1 MFTQNSLVSTLSVVG
16 SLRDQKRRFKSKKLQ
31 VNRVK
36 TISLKGISIKSNYNM
51 GTWAWG
57 ILLHI

>member
-36 TISLKGISIKSNYNM
+36 TISLKGISIKSNYNSVFI
-51 GTWAWG
+51 GLG
-57 ILLHI
+57 EYYCI